1 MKPIEYLRRHCK
13 CWKPTLARRITIYFS
28 VFGLVVFAVTAI
40 LYTMS
45 SQKHFTRAT
54 AQLIRNQVIQM
65 EGSSVPDFILHR
77 VGGPL
82 PGLIDLTRMLANFS
96 ASFYSVSD
104 IDLYVHSIENGQWYQ
119 LYFDESGTLRKRE
132 SADASLANLK
142 FHDPSKSVFAL
153 AGHFR
158 TEAGGEEEVVAGA
171 IPAFFRSKDALS
183 MFVDI
188 TGRRDLNQYV
198 VGLKASCEG
207 MGGVIRRQVAS
218 FSCFLTVVLLISRL
232 LGYFFARR
240 ISRPVE
246 EISKLAS
253 AVANGDLS
261 RKASVTSADGRLSC
275 TELQHHD

>member
-1 MKPIEYLRRHCK
+1 MKLRNTSTDRQEPEITRDLLKTRLIEFLRRHSKFCQ
-13 CWKPTLARRITIYFS
+13 PTLARRITIYFS
-28 VFGLVVFAVTAI
+28 VFGLVVFAATAV

-54 AQLIRNQVIQM
+54 AQLIRNQVMQM

-77 VGGPL
+77 VGGPM

-119 LYFDESGTLRKRE
+119 FYFDETGALRKRE
-132 SADASLANLK
+132 SADASLAKLK

-188 TGRRDLNQYV
+188 TGRQDLNYDDVTMLAVQRT
-198 VGLKASCEG
+198 
-207 MGGVIRRQVAS
+207 GGGA
-218 FSCFLTVVLLISRL
+218 L
-232 LGYFFARR
+232 
-240 ISRPVE
+240 
-246 EISKLAS
+246 
-253 AVANGDLS
+253 
-261 RKASVTSADGRLSC
+261 
-275 TELQHHD
+275 